1 VEGLELRKNPFL
13 VVDILV
19 WMEPYNLLA
28 EVPVVSV
35 EHMTLILEI
44 LEVPCMRELGH
55 HKFALLV

>member
-1 VEGLELRKNPFL
+1 MEGLELRKIPVL

-19 WMEPYNLLA
+19 WMALCSPFS

-44 LEVPCMRELGH
+44 SEVTCMKELGH